1 MNCNERT
8 ILMKFL
14 LIYDDDVYT
23 RVRPYDLQS
32 AMMINKYIKDISKRD
47 SSLASG
53 DLVCE
58 GVTLPQIRKVGFS
71 TVFMVWITS

>member
-47 SSLASG
+47 SSLAPSE
-53 DLVCE
+53 LE
-58 GVTLPQIRKVGFS
+58 
-71 TVFMVWITS
+71 